1 MPTNSNRQMEYDGK
15 SGAVECLDIFDER
28 GNVAGGYVEGTG
40 MHIDWQ
46 DGPAGP
52 ERRFTGSTVDDA
64 LLGVKHRI
72 ESYQMTKYAHPAN
85 AAALHHVTEAIYALN
100 GREKERQDAG
110 VIGTEELDPPRSQPA
125 APALGGGEFAADI
138 NRARAKEYRR
148 QAQYLRDEA
157 NRLDPPE
164 PEDEDVDA
172 VVDRRGVIG

>member
-1 MPTNSNRQMEYDGK
+1 MPTNANRQMEYDGK
-15 SGAVECLDIFDER
+15 SGVVECLDIFDER

-125 APALGGGEFAADI
+125 APAFGSSPADI

-148 QAQYLRDEA
+148 QAQYLRDKA
-157 NRLDPPE
+157 DRLDPPA